1 MVPTEKYEGA
11 SMLKIFPSIEHVKLG
26 LTMTSRGHLVNCCY
40 IKIFFWKI
48 SISKQAEIAE
58 IAESD

>member
-1 MVPTEKYEGA
+1 MAPTEKYEGA

-40 IKIFFWKI
+40 IKKFFLKDFNFKT
-48 SISKQAEIAE
+48 SGNC
-58 IAESD
+58 